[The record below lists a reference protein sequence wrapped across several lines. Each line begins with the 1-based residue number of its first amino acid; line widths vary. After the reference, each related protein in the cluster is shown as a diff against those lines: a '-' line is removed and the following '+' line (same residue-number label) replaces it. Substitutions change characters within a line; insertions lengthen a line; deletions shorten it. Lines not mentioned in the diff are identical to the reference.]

1 ARIQP
6 SFGMLPPFRKYG
18 TVELSTPG
26 PAPDGHFGH
35 QHYNCRANHPGK
47 ELLTVP
53 SHPESHDFRNPLS
66 LEIGPILVENRR
78 AFLRFLTHRSETTDM
93 AEEVLHEFYL
103 RALSKSSDIK
113 KRDSVQQWLYRVLR
127 STLADYYRAKMASQ
141 HGKAEYARLQP
152 TFVNEFTLDPEA
164 VCECFYRLIP
174 TLRPEYA
181 VVLKRI
187 DLRGESRAIVA
198 EDLGITLTLLR
209 VRLHRARQALKHALL
224 ASCKDC
230 CPEHGFLNCECA
242 HEARMPH

>member
-1 ARIQP
+1 
-6 SFGMLPPFRKYG
+6 
-18 TVELSTPG
+18 
-26 PAPDGHFGH
+26 
-35 QHYNCRANHPGK
+35 
-47 ELLTVP
+47 
-53 SHPESHDFRNPLS
+53 
-66 LEIGPILVENRR
+66 
-78 AFLRFLTHRSETTDM
+78 M

-141 HGKAEYARLQP
+141 QGAAEYARLQP

-174 TLRPEYA
+174 TLRPEFA
-181 VVLKRI
+181 VVLQRI
-187 DLRGESRAIVA
+187 DLRAESRAIVA

-242 HEARMPH
+242 H

>member
-1 ARIQP
+1 M
-6 SFGMLPPFRKYG
+6 SLY
-18 TVELSTPG
+18 L
-26 PAPDGHFGH
+26 
-35 QHYNCRANHPGK
+35 
-47 ELLTVP
+47 
-53 SHPESHDFRNPLS
+53 ESHGCRNPLS
-66 LEIGPILVENRR
+66 LEIGPILIENRR
-78 AFLRFLTHRSETTDM
+78 AFLHFLTRRMGTTDM

-127 STLADYYRAKMASQ
+127 STLADYYRAKRASQ
-141 HGKAEYARLQP
+141 HGEAEYVRLRP
-152 TFVNEFTLDPEA
+152 TCVNEFPLDPEA

-174 TLRPEYA
+174 TLRPEFA
-181 VVLKRI
+181 VVLQRI
-187 DLRGESRAIVA
+187 DLRAESRAIVA

-242 HEARMPH
+242 H

>member
-1 ARIQP
+1 M
-6 SFGMLPPFRKYG
+6 S
-18 TVELSTPG
+18 
-26 PAPDGHFGH
+26 
-35 QHYNCRANHPGK
+35 
-47 ELLTVP
+47 

-78 AFLRFLTHRSETTDM
+78 AFLGFLTRRMETTDM

-127 STLADYYRAKMASQ
+127 SSLADYYRAKMASQ
-141 HGKAEYARLQP
+141 QGAAEYARLRP
-152 TFVNEFTLDPEA
+152 TFLNEFTLDPEA

-174 TLRPEYA
+174 TLKPEYA
-181 VVLKRI
+181 VVLQRI
-187 DLRGESRAIVA
+187 DLSAESRAIVA

-242 HEARMPH
+242 H